1 MHCKEEIM
9 KKINV
14 KGMSCQHCV
23 QSVTKALESV
33 DGIKNVQVSLDKGE
47 AAYEEEKPVELE
59 TIKKA
64 VQDAGYD
71 VE

>member
-1 MHCKEEIM
+1 M

>member
-1 MHCKEEIM
+1 M
-9 KKINV
+9 KRIKV

-33 DGIKNVQVSLDKGE
+33 DGLKNVQVSLDKGE
-47 AAYEEEKPVELE
+47 AAYEEEKPVAFE
-59 TIKKA
+59 TVKKA

>member
-1 MHCKEEIM
+1 MP
-9 KKINV
+9 KINV

-33 DGIKNVQVSLDKGE
+33 DGLKNVQVSLDKGE

-59 TIKKA
+59 TVKKA